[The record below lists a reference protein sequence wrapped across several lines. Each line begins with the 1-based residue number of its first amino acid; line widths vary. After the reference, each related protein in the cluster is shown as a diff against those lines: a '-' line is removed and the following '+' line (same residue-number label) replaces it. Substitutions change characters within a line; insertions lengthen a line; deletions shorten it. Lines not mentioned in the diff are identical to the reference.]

1 MATLD
6 EFSRIVSGVYSAVIT
21 PERWDVTM
29 ADVGRA
35 FGGSVSAALVVSDG
49 ATRIIK
55 HAEIP
60 ADAAKSYAEHFARL
74 DHVLSAV
81 QSGPVGVVR
90 PGAELMW
97 PYERCEFATDWA
109 RPNGFEDGMFV
120 RLSDS
125 PSATSLALATPRRS
139 ERFDT
144 AENVALARHLV
155 PHFEQAL
162 RMQLHVSDIAHRGG
176 DLVWASENARQAIV
190 ILAPG
195 SRPIYTN
202 PAAERV
208 LRSDDG
214 LRIRKG
220 RLEAATRRADAM
232 LQEGIAAAL
241 DSHTQDIWGGSF
253 VCARPSGRRPYIV
266 HVLPI
271 DPRTVSSPRYGR
283 VIVVIIDPER
293 ETEPPAMLLRRLYG
307 LTKSEA
313 QIALM
318 VTRAEGLNPI
328 AEELSVSVTTVKT
341 HLRHVF
347 EKTGTHRQA
356 ELVRLVLSLAPLY
369 G

>member
-1 MATLD
+1 
-6 EFSRIVSGVYSAVIT
+6 
-21 PERWDVTM
+21 M
-29 ADVGRA
+29 ADIGHV
-35 FGGSVSAALVVSDG
+35 FGGVSAALVVSDG

-55 HAEIP
+55 YADIP

-81 QSGPVGVVR
+81 QTGPVGVVR

-125 PSATSLALATPRRS
+125 PSATSLALATPKRS

-144 AENVALARHLV
+144 GENVALAKRLA

-162 RMQLHVSDIAHRGG
+162 RMQAHVSGLTHRGS
-176 DLVWASENARQAIV
+176 DLAWASETVRQAIV
-190 ILAPG
+190 IVAPG

-214 LRIRKG
+214 LRICKG
-220 RLEAATRRADAM
+220 RFEAATRRADAK
-232 LQEGIAAAL
+232 LQKGIAAAL
-241 DSHTQDIWGGSF
+241 NPQTLDIWGGSF

-271 DPRTVSSPRYGR
+271 DHRTVASPRYGR

-293 ETEPPAMLLRRLYG
+293 EPEPPAMLLRHLYG

-318 VTRAEGLNPI
+318 VTRAEGLKPI

-347 EKTGTHRQA
+347 EKTDTHRQA
-356 ELVRLVLSLAPLY
+356 ELVRLVLTLDPLY
-369 G
+369 R